1 MKIPTVKNTK
11 KQSDKVEFLLS
22 FPKSALY
29 FQGHFPQIAILPGF
43 TQVHFAMFFA
53 KKYWSFTDDLTHIKK
68 LRFSKIITPETDI
81 SLTIEY
87 FSPQKITFR
96 YFLADA
102 THSSGEIHFGTINNV

>member
-53 KKYWSFTDDLTHIKK
+53 NKY
-68 LRFSKIITPETDI
+68 
-81 SLTIEY
+81 
-87 FSPQKITFR
+87 
-96 YFLADA
+96 
-102 THSSGEIHFGTINNV
+102 